1 MKVRQTQKAYVY
13 ATAANGLEVR
23 IPKDRYPEW
32 KAEQDRIRNG
42 EKVEVDQQMVKRL
55 VSLMRGEA
63 EK

>member
-1 MKVRQTQKAYVY
+1 MKVRQAQKAYLYVE
-13 ATAANGLEVR
+13 AANGLMVR

-32 KAEQDRIRNG
+32 KAAQDRIRNG

-55 VSLMRGEA
+55 VSLMKGEA